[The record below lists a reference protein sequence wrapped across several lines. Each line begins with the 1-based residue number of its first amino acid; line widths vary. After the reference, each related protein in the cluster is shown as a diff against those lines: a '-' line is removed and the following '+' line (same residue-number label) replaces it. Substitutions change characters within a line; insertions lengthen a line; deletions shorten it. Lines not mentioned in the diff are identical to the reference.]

1 MGKGAGWIF
10 RVAREIVKGAE
21 ELLDKKGIAGE
32 KWQGIPLGL
41 EVKIERIRENRGGG
55 RLQRC

>member
-1 MGKGAGWIF
+1 M
-10 RVAREIVKGAE
+10 KGAE

-41 EVKIERIRENRGGG
+41 EVKIERIPENRGGG